1 MPSDMPSQ
9 EDLSPN
15 VNTFRNSINFLKTRI
30 LEAGTEEYKNGVDLQ
45 DSNRVNDV
53 VQRIR
58 ELKPLIENILN
69 KVETSSNSEIMKFFY
84 SNNVNISKFTENE
97 LNLCKYFLHI
107 DLIQF
112 PLTIKPGLIQKELK
126 I

>member
-45 DSNRVNDV
+45 DSNRVNDA

-58 ELKPLIENILN
+58 ELKSLIENILN
-69 KVETSSNSEIMKFFY
+69 KVETSSNGEIMKFFY